1 MDPRQ
6 KPMDLDV
13 VTLRSQQQLPP
24 QRGLRLCETATCA
37 RAKVLAAPHPIPNGA
52 GRVFP
57 FTDCRGAPSAAT
69 DNLPRLA
76 SHVASYARDSSRS
89 SESMVS
95 TSRMARG

>member
-13 VTLRSQQQLPP
+13 VTLRSQQLPP

-52 GRVFP
+52 GLVFP
-57 FTDCRGAPSAAT
+57 F
-69 DNLPRLA
+69 
-76 SHVASYARDSSRS
+76 RD
-89 SESMVS
+89 
-95 TSRMARG
+95 